1 MAKVTII
8 IKALNEQS
16 NIARCIESSLAAL
29 AQFEQGEVIL
39 ADSYSTD
46 MTVSIASQYP
56 VKIAQL
62 LSAQDRSCGAGAQ
75 LGYLYAEGDYL
86 YILDG
91 DMEISEAF
99 LAQAVKLMESKPHVA
114 GVGGMVKE
122 MHTESL
128 EFQARAE
135 RGSKD
140 MQAGVVDHLAMGGL
154 YRRSAVDPL
163 GYLTNRNLHSY
174 EEFELGIRLRA
185 AGWSLERIPV
195 MSVKHYGHTLP
206 EYLLLKKRWASGY
219 INGVGELLRSSIGQ
233 PHFSL
238 LLKELKELRLYFVVI
253 AWWLALIMIFIFNL
267 YTGSM
272 FYLAPVIFILPFLA
286 MLLKTKKID
295 RAVYAV
301 IAWQFFSWGLIRGL
315 FMSQK
320 SLKDR
325 IPSQLL
331 KQ

>member
-99 LAQAVKLMESKPHVA
+99 LAQAVQLMESKPDVA

-174 EEFELGIRLRA
+174 EEFELGVRLRA

-195 MSVKHYGHTLP
+195 VSVKHYGHTLP
-206 EYLLLKKRWASGY
+206 EYRLLKKRWASGY

-272 FYLAPVIFILPFLA
+272 FYLVPVVFILPFLA

-295 RAVYAV
+295 RAVYSV

-320 SLKDR
+320 SLKER